1 MKPSKPMKF
10 LFLALMAALC
20 NFSAMSQ
27 NVNEMID
34 ELKSEYAPDKRTAVW
49 DVQAEEHYEAW
60 LLKGEVDKP
69 EYKQIILDR
78 LDSEKLK
85 YVDSIKVL
93 GCGWG
98 MVKLSVASLR
108 AEGRHAAEMVSQAI
122 MGMPVKLLEPA
133 GEWYKVQTPDDYIS
147 FVPAN
152 SLALKSEKEL
162 AEWRKAKRM
171 IVTVG
176 NTVLLSQPGSGETV
190 SDLVLGNILEYKGK
204 KGNWLHVATPD
215 GREGYVNSNQME
227 DFEKWSKQA
236 FDADVII
243 NTAKSMTGSGYL
255 WGGTST
261 KLTDCSGLVK
271 VSYFANAIILQRDA
285 SQQALTGL
293 RINAAEWKESA
304 KKGDL
309 LFWGT
314 KSGRVTHVGLYI
326 GDGRYIHC
334 SGQVKFNNLDS
345 SAPDFL
351 DTPFL
356 SISRIDGCMGS
367 FGIIP
372 VRDHEWYF
380 EKK

>member
-1 MKPSKPMKF
+1 MEPSKPMKF
-10 LFLALMAALC
+10 LFLAAMAVLS
-20 NFSAMSQ
+20 NFSVMSQ
-27 NVNEMID
+27 NVCEIVD
-34 ELKSEYAPDKRTAVW
+34 ELKSEYAPDKRTSVW

-60 LLKGEVDKP
+60 LLKGKVDKP
-69 EYKQIILDR
+69 FYKQALLER
-78 LDSEKLK
+78 LDSENIR
-85 YVDSIKVL
+85 YVDSIEVL

-98 MVKLSVASLR
+98 IVKLSVASLR
-108 AEGRHAAEMVSQAI
+108 AEGRHAAEMVSQGI

-133 GEWYKVQTPDDYIS
+133 GEWYKVQTPDDYIA

-152 SLALKSEKEL
+152 SLAIKNADEL
-162 AEWRKAKRM
+162 AAWRNAKRM
-171 IVTVG
+171 IVTVK
-176 NTVLLSQPGSGETV
+176 NTSLLSQPGGGEIV

-204 KGNWLHVATPD
+204 KGKWLHLATPD
-215 GREGYVNSNQME
+215 GREGYVKNNEME
-227 DFEKWSKQA
+227 DFKRWSGQS
-236 FDADVII
+236 FNADVII

-285 SQQALTGL
+285 SQQALTGY
-293 RINAAEWKESA
+293 RINAVDWEKNA

-326 GDGRYIHC
+326 GNGRYIHC
-334 SGQVKFNNLDS
+334 SGQVKYNSLDS
-345 SAPDFL
+345 KATDFL

-367 FGIIP
+367 LGIIP
-372 VRDHEWYF
+372 VKDHEWYF
-380 EKK
+380 DKK